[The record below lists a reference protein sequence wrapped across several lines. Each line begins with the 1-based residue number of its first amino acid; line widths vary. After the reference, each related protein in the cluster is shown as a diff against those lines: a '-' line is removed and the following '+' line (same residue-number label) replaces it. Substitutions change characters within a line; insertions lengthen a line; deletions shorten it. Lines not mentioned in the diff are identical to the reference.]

1 MKSKAITLGLKVALA
16 IIPVT
21 LLAPGA
27 SAATEKVLHSFGA
40 NDRDGVEPSS
50 GLVIDLNGNL
60 YGVTETG
67 GSTGILLPSSQ
78 VAPSSSYRQKRTV
91 PGRRR
96 SCITSAGFK
105 MRAAGKTGLCLP
117 V

>member
-1 MKSKAITLGLKVALA
+1 VKSKAITLGLKVALA

-21 LLAPGA
+21 LLGTGA

-67 GSTGILLPSSQ
+67 GGLRVSSCRLHRGHPLR
-78 VAPSSSYRQKRTV
+78 AIAKRE
-91 PGRRR
+91 RFL
-96 SCITSAGFK
+96 AGDDP
-105 MRAAGKTGLCLP
+105 A
-117 V
+117 